1 MTSVLQSQH
10 EHYAEVRR
18 RLVPSSEAPTV
29 IKAAAVAHKAV
40 EPKAERPQSVISF
53 PSRWRPI
60 AEAVC
65 AARGVKFDDMISF
78 SRLNDIVMARHEV
91 WAMMRKDLG
100 WSYPRIG
107 QAFGP
112 FDHTSVIS
120 GIRSHYD
127 REQQPGIARVWKGT
141 PTIGFVSQT
150 AAVVTLMSEGKSP
163 RQIVRLTGLT
173 KKQVSSVISDQAK
186 RRRDAANG

>member
-18 RLVPSSEAPTV
+18 RLSPFSEAPAVV
-29 IKAAAVAHKAV
+29 IPAVVVREIAP
-40 EPKAERPQSVISF
+40 PKPERPQSVISY

-65 AARGVKFDDMISF
+65 EARGVKFEDMISF
-78 SRLNDIVMARHEV
+78 SRLNDLVIARHEV
-91 WAMMRKDLG
+91 WALMRKDLR

-107 QAFGP
+107 RAFGP

-127 REQQPGIARVWKGT
+127 REQQAGIDRVWKGT

-150 AAVVTLMSEGKSP
+150 AAIVTLTAQGKSP
-163 RQIVRLTGLT
+163 RQILSLTGLT
-173 KKQVSSVISDQAK
+173 KKQVSAVISDQHK
-186 RRRDAANG
+186 RARAAVNG